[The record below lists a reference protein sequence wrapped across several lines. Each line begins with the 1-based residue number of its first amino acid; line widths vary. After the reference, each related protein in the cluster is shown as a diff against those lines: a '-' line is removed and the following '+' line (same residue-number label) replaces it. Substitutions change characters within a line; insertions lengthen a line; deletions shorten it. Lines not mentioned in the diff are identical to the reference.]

1 MRTPRGWKRSG
12 ARYDLLARAALTRV
26 STVLWVGVRRWT
38 STPPDRGPHRV
49 GALTRGACAPSLSP
63 DGNVTKTIRIHG
75 DRGVPRRRGPL
86 RYRRLEVAD
95 PPRRRPQSR
104 KAAEIA
110 DRVDVSAGRRKGRLT
125 TNEMVGLFFQLKGVP
140 IAHTFIVAR
149 HLSEEVIIGTDLIQ
163 FWKIRPDPVRED
175 RRHRQETH
183 PAQAGLRRLSPG
195 TRRFETRIRRR
206 SGPPGPM
213 RARLPARSDSTPL
226 ALCEVRVE

>member
-1 MRTPRGWKRSG
+1 M
-12 ARYDLLARAALTRV
+12 
-26 STVLWVGVRRWT
+26 RRWT

-49 GALTRGACAPSLSP
+49 GALTRGGCATSLSP
-63 DGNVTKTIRIHG
+63 DADGHEDGSHSRRPG
-75 DRGVPRRRGPL
+75 SPRRRGPL